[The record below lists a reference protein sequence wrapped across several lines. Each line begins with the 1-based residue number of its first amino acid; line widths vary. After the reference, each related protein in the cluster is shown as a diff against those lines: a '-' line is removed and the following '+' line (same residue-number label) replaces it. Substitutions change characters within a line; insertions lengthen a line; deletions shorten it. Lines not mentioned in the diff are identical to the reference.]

1 MTAPTTSELL
11 LAWDQTRPR
20 TKQREFGM
28 SDLGECRRR
37 AGYRLAGAE
46 PSNPGGSVQAA
57 MGVAVHDAIA
67 SVLAE
72 FAEPGDL
79 VEHAVTFAGI
89 PGHLDRYEVTTA
101 TVRDVKTTSSRW
113 LGKLRVNGPTRA
125 NLWQVSGYAA
135 GLIAQG
141 HKVRRIGID
150 YLARDTGD
158 EWRWEGDFDPQHV
171 RDALAWLR
179 QVRDTPLEMLNRDHD
194 PEGPFCKGCPFL
206 TICWDGHVPGRDVRS
221 VLYVENPDAAAWA
234 AKLDKAR
241 EDKADAEAREKEAKG
256 ALDAIR
262 PNSKGT
268 SGPVDVGYD
277 KGLQWSY
284 SYPQRLDNDQVWA
297 DYKAVGAEPPVKYGK
312 TLTLKFV
319 AIPAGEVA
327 A

>member
-1 MTAPTTSELL
+1 MTTTADLL

-20 TKQREFGM
+20 TQQREFGM

-37 AGYRLAGAE
+37 AGYRLAGTE
-46 PSNPGGSVQAA
+46 PTNPSGNVQAV
-57 MGVAVHDAIA
+57 MGTAVHDAIQRILRE
-67 SVLAE
+67 V
-72 FAEPGDL
+72 AEPDDL
-79 VEHAVTFAGI
+79 VEHEVRFAGI
-89 PGHLDRYEVTTA
+89 LGHLDRYEAATG

-113 LGKLRVNGPTRA
+113 LGKLRVNGPTRP

-141 HKVRRIGID
+141 HKVRRVGID
-150 YLARDTGD
+150 YLARDTGA
-158 EWRWEGDFDPQHV
+158 EWRWEEDFDPQHV
-171 RDALAWLR
+171 RDALAWVK
-179 QVRDTPLEMLNRDHD
+179 QVRETPLEMLNRDHD
-194 PEGPFCKGCPFL
+194 PDGPFCEGCPFFAV
-206 TICWDGHVPGRDVRS
+206 CWEGHIPGRDARS
-221 VLYVENPDAAAWA
+221 VLFIENPDAAGWA

-241 EDKADAEAREKEAKG
+241 ADKADAEAREKEAKG

-262 PNSKGT
+262 PNDKGT
-268 SGPVDVGYD
+268 SDPVDVGYD

-297 DYKAVGAEPPVKYGK
+297 DYKSVGAEPPIKYGK

-319 AIPAGEVA
+319 ALPAGEVA